1 MTFLS
6 LYLHYRDDIDRDDTD
21 QQKIFPQQ
29 PGLRQVNKTV
39 KSLRQVTNDS
49 LRIRKVKLR

>member
-6 LYLHYRDDIDRDDTD
+6 LNFHYRDDIDRDDTD

-29 PGLRQVNKTV
+29 SGLRQVSKTD